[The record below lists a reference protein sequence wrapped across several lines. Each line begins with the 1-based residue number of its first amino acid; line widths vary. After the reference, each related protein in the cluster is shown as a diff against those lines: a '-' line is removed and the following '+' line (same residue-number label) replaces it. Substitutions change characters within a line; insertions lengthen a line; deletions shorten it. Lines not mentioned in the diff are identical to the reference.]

1 MYYLVLHFST
11 FIFIFLKQYFR
22 DKNMLFVFSITI
34 VYFAMLLPALRLDVG
49 HDYYGYYDIFHAVNS
64 LLAYTSFENMF
75 ICFSSIHG
83 ENGFLFIIS
92 IFKELGLSFEFLVF
106 FIAFLNFFILTF
118 ALMKFQKEFNINIF
132 FSLFLYLSLFFFVS
146 HFSQIRLGM
155 VIVVFMLSIYYMY
168 QNKMISYFLII
179 LFGAL
184 FHKIILFA
192 LPLYFLR
199 NLNIQSYFKSI
210 IILVVGF
217 ILYKINIL
225 ETILSFMSGYDAWL
239 VTQVLHYSTKEK
251 YLNASLPLLS
261 LIYFCVIYF
270 MSLYFHRN
278 GKSVDVKSDKL
289 ISLLLLLFLLSIFVN
304 VAFWT
309 IGIIGGRISAILFI
323 SIVILVPIVLKKIK
337 SNTNKIFYI
346 GIVSVY
352 AFVQFYKTIY
362 FENNGLLPYKT
373 ILGI

>member
-1 MYYLVLHFST
+1 VYYLALHFST
-11 FIFIFLKQYFR
+11 FVFIFLKQYFK
-22 DKNMLFVFSITI
+22 DKNFIFIFSITI

-49 HDYYGYYDIFHAVNS
+49 HDYYGYYDIFYAVKP
-64 LLAYTSFENMF
+64 LLSYSSFEDIF
-75 ICFSSIHG
+75 LYFSNIHG

-92 IFKELGLSFEFLVF
+92 LFRELDFSFEFFIF
-106 FIAFLNFFILTF
+106 FVASLNFFILTF
-118 ALMKFQKEFNINIF
+118 ALLKFQKEFNINIF

-146 HFSQIRLGM
+146 HFSQIRQGL
-155 VIVVFMLSIYYMY
+155 VIVIFLLSIYFMY
-168 QNKMISYFLII
+168 QNKMISYFITI

-199 NLNIQSYFKSI
+199 NVNIVSYSKSI
-210 IILVVGF
+210 FILVLGF

-225 ETILSFMSGYDAWL
+225 EFILSFMSGYDAWL

-261 LIYFCVIYF
+261 IIYFCLIYFI
-270 MSLYFHRN
+270 SLYFHRN
-278 GKSVDVKSDKL
+278 KSIDDKSNKL
-289 ISLLLLLFLLSIFVN
+289 ISLLLLLFLLSIFIN
-304 VAFWT
+304 MAFWT
-309 IGIIGGRISAILFI
+309 VGIIGGRISTILFI
-323 SIVILVPIVLKKIK
+323 SIVILAPMILKKIK
-337 SNTNKIFYI
+337 SNTNKIVYI
-346 GIVSVY
+346 GIISFY
-352 AFVQFYKTIY
+352 AFIQFYKTIF

>member
-1 MYYLVLHFST
+1 MYYLALHFST
-11 FIFIFLKQYFR
+11 FVFIFLKQYFK
-22 DKNMLFVFSITI
+22 DKNFIFIFSITI

-49 HDYYGYYDIFHAVNS
+49 HDYYGYYDIFYAVKP
-64 LLAYTSFENMF
+64 LLSYSSFEDIF
-75 ICFSSIHG
+75 LYFSNIHG

-92 IFKELGLSFEFLVF
+92 LFRELDFSFEFFIF
-106 FIAFLNFFILTF
+106 FVASLNFFILTF
-118 ALMKFQKEFNINIF
+118 ALLKFQKEFNINIF

-146 HFSQIRLGM
+146 HFSQIRQGL
-155 VIVVFMLSIYYMY
+155 VIVIFLLSIYFMY
-168 QNKMISYFLII
+168 QNKMISYFITI

-199 NLNIQSYFKSI
+199 NVNIVSYSKSI
-210 IILVVGF
+210 FILVLGF

-225 ETILSFMSGYDAWL
+225 EFILSFMSGYDAWL

-261 LIYFCVIYF
+261 IIYFCLIYFI
-270 MSLYFHRN
+270 SLYFHRN
-278 GKSVDVKSDKL
+278 KSIDDKSNKL
-289 ISLLLLLFLLSIFVN
+289 ISLLLLLFLLSIFIN
-304 VAFWT
+304 MAFWT
-309 IGIIGGRISAILFI
+309 VGIIGGRISTILFI
-323 SIVILVPIVLKKIK
+323 SIVILAPMILKKIK
-337 SNTNKIFYI
+337 SNTNKIVYI
-346 GIVSVY
+346 GIISFY
-352 AFVQFYKTIY
+352 AFIQFYKTIF